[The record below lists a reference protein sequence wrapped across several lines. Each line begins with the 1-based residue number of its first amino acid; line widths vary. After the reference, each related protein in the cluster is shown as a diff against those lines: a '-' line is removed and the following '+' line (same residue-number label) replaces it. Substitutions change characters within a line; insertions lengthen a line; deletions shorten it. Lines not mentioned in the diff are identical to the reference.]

1 MKKMDNNSIKLS
13 AMIIAA
19 ITSFIT
25 PFMGSSINIALPAIS
40 IEFSTDAILL
50 SWVATSYILAAA
62 MFSVPFGRIADIYGM
77 KKVFTY
83 GIIIFTISS
92 LLSALAPSALTLI
105 IFRIM
110 QGIGSAMVFV
120 TGLAIIT
127 HVFPPQERGKAIG
140 INIASVYVGL
150 SLGPVLGGFMTQFLG
165 WRSIFILMIL
175 LGILVISLTYWKL
188 KMEWTSCKGEKF
200 DLSGSI
206 LYSFALLLIIY
217 GFSLLPGVFGIILL
231 IAGIIGILGFV
242 KWELKVDSPV
252 MDMKLFFKNTTF
264 AFSNLAALINYSA
277 TFAVTFLLSL
287 YLQYL
292 KGFSPPSAGLI
303 LVAQPIMM
311 AIMAPLAGRLS
322 DKYNPRLIASVG
334 MSIVTIGLFTF
345 TFINDQTSLNL
356 IIGGLGLLGFGF
368 GLFSSPNT
376 NAIMGSVERRF
387 FGVASASVSTMRL
400 IGQAMSMGI
409 VMLIFSL
416 LIGNVQITPQN
427 YPELL
432 ESIKLVFIIFTVLC
446 FVGIFA
452 SLKKR

>member
-1 MKKMDNNSIKLS
+1 MEKLDNNSIKLS

-92 LLSALAPSALTLI
+92 LLSAIAPSALTLI

-140 INIASVYVGL
+140 INIASVYIGL

-175 LGILVISLTYWKL
+175 LGMLVILLTYWKL

-200 DLSGSI
+200 DFPGSI

-217 GFSLLPGVFGIILL
+217 GFSLLPGIYGIILL
-231 IAGIIGILGFV
+231 ISGIIGILGFV
-242 KWELKVDSPV
+242 KWELKAESPV

-292 KGFSPPSAGLI
+292 KGFSPQSAGLI
-303 LVAQPIMM
+303 LVSQPIMM

-322 DKYNPRLIASVG
+322 DKYNPRVIASVG
-334 MSIVTIGLFTF
+334 MSIVTAGLLVF
-345 TFINDQTSLNL
+345 TFINDQTSINL
-356 IIGGLGLLGFGF
+356 IIGGLVLLGFGF

-376 NAIMGSVERRF
+376 NAIMGSVERRY

-416 LIGNVQITPQN
+416 FIGNVQIIPQN

-432 ESIKLVFIIFTVLC
+432 ESIKLAFIIFTTMC

-452 SLKKR
+452 SIKKR